1 MKTNN
6 RIASAVEWNN
16 MEHNIGDSTPTIARL
31 KLLYIFIVTILCMKE
46 AYRTGGAIFSTFIC
60 SVGVMLMI
68 LLAFSFLEIV
78 SDFKKCI
85 RIKYHEILLSTM
97 NFVHVLIEVCSFRTL
112 LSPLCHVLF
121 TLFLIFG
128 ICRLSYTFPKML
140 MKLNDFCQKAF
151 ENLSKWFWK
160 TTSDFKWI
168 IMTSNDFKW
177 LKMTPNDF
185 KWLQMTP
192 NEFK

>member
-1 MKTNN
+1 
-6 RIASAVEWNN
+6 
-16 MEHNIGDSTPTIARL
+16 MEHNITNPTIARL

-46 AYRTGGAIFSTFIC
+46 AYRTGGFIFSSWIC

-68 LLAFSFLEIV
+68 LLACSFLGIV

-85 RIKYHEILLSTM
+85 KKKCHQILLSTN

-121 TLFLIFG
+121 TLFSIFG
-128 ICRLSYTFPKML
+128 ICRLFHTFPKIL

-151 ENLSKWFWK
+151 ENLSK
-160 TTSDFKWI
+160 
-168 IMTSNDFKW
+168 
-177 LKMTPNDF
+177 
-185 KWLQMTP
+185 
-192 NEFK
+192 